1 MQLVK
6 PNDSDKIFEVSHVE
20 NQSWWILSFSKD
32 FRPLRANAMSIRT
45 IKQLEIQTFEKQ
57 QIYSWIFYIN
67 ISQSK

>member
-6 PNDSDKIFEVSHVE
+6 PNVSDKIFEVSHVE
-20 NQSWWILSFSKD
+20 NQSWWILSFTKD